1 MRRRIIHFYYAA
13 LTMKSLPDH
22 FDAIRNENYMLRA
35 KLFHHIQAPW
45 EGDSVSLK
53 SSRIGLYRWI
63 EEHKRDLLSV
73 QFNFLGKRCRNVLD
87 DDELKRCRAI
97 IQSIKDG
104 LMEHSS
110 TEMEKIAVLS
120 HFPFDDHEEN
130 A

>member
-1 MRRRIIHFYYAA
+1 M
-13 LTMKSLPDH
+13 
-22 FDAIRNENYMLRA
+22 
-35 KLFHHIQAPW
+35 
-45 EGDSVSLK
+45 
-53 SSRIGLYRWI
+53 
-63 EEHKRDLLSV
+63 RDLIGIDA
-73 QFNFLGKRCRNVLD
+73 LGQVLD

>member
-1 MRRRIIHFYYAA
+1 M
-13 LTMKSLPDH
+13 SLDGRAETRFVECPIQFSGEEMQKCLEDH
-22 FDAIRNENYMLRA
+22 RQEQE
-35 KLFHHIQAPW
+35 KLQ
-45 EGDSVSLK
+45 ELG
-53 SSRIGLYRWI
+53 
-63 EEHKRDLLSV
+63 EMRDLIGTDA
-73 QFNFLGKRCRNVLD
+73 LGWVSD
-87 DDELKRCRAI
+87 DDELERCRAARAI